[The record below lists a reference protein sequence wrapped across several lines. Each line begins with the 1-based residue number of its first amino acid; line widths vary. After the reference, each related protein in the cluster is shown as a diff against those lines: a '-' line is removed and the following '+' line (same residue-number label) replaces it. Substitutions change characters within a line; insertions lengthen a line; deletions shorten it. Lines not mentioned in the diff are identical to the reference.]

1 MRRLFSLLWILYAA
15 WGLLLITAMAAS
27 AASWFR
33 TISVEWAY
41 QPPIEPA
48 VDSFV
53 LYQGQGEVC
62 RWDGADTRT
71 GECQVIISAE
81 KTTFW
86 MAVMFEDGTYSPRSA
101 DLEFVDAV
109 NAPLILKIT
118 R

>member
-1 MRRLFSLLWILYAA
+1 MNRRL
-15 WGLLLITAMAAS
+15 LLLALLLLLLLPAPLL

-33 TISVEWAY
+33 TIRAEWEY

-48 VDSFV
+48 IDSFV
-53 LYQGQGEVC
+53 LYRGQNEVC
-62 RWDGADTRT
+62 RFEGADTRT

-81 KTTFW
+81 KTVFW

-101 DLEFVDAV
+101 DLEFTDAV
-109 NAPLILKIT
+109 NAPVLIKIT

>member
-1 MRRLFSLLWILYAA
+1 MKRMIPLFA
-15 WGLLLITAMAAS
+15 LLLLLPVTAS
-27 AASWFR
+27 AARWFR
-33 TISVEWAY
+33 TISVEWTY

-53 LYQGQGEVC
+53 LYQGQSEVC
-62 RWDGADTRT
+62 RWSGAETRT

-101 DLEFVDAV
+101 DLEFTDAV